1 MNATSRIGAV
11 AAHTVARGRVVTLA
25 RRFAP
30 ALALAGVLAGCVAE
44 ARTTQERSVV
54 PADADVARERA
65 DRNRIKGQEGAPVRV
80 VEISDFQC
88 PFCRQFHEQTLTRL
102 DSAYIEPGSVSYLW
116 IAYANPGH
124 PQAFVSTEA
133 AYCAGAVGKFWP
145 MHDILFERQEEWS
158 GVADAY
164 ALFLTYADELNIDTD
179 SFGSCVRNSV
189 LAPLVLRDYASV
201 TQAGISSTPYFI
213 LGDSVALRG
222 AADFGTF
229 SSAIDTLLVLK
240 GGAPPSP

>member
-1 MNATSRIGAV
+1 MNARSRFGPIGPTAGQLAGIVLV
-11 AAHTVARGRVVTLA
+11 AA
-25 RRFAP
+25 
-30 ALALAGVLAGCVAE
+30 GCAAE
-44 ARTTQERSVV
+44 AEAGSTQERSVV
-54 PADADVARERA
+54 PPDAQVARDRA
-65 DRNRIKGQEGAPVRV
+65 DRNRIKGEEGAPVRV

-88 PFCRQFHEQTLTRL
+88 PFCRQFHEQTLTKI
-102 DSAYIEPGSVSYLW
+102 DSAYIAEGKVSYLW

-145 MHDILFERQEEWS
+145 MHDILFERQDEWS
-158 GVADAY
+158 GAADPY
-164 ALFLTYADELNIDTD
+164 ALFIDYADELDIDIE
-179 SFGSCVRNSV
+179 SFGSCVRNST
-189 LAPLVLRDYASV
+189 LAPLVLRDYTSV

-229 SSAIDTLLVLK
+229 SSAIDTLLILK
-240 GGAPPSP
+240 GGGGP

>member
-1 MNATSRIGAV
+1 MNATSRIGA
-11 AAHTVARGRVVTLA
+11 AGAFIPGLA
-25 RRFAP
+25 L
-30 ALALAGVLAGCVAE
+30 ALALAGCAAE
-44 ARTTQERSVV
+44 AEAGSAQERSVI

-65 DRNRIKGQEGAPVRV
+65 DRNRIKGEEGAPVRV

-88 PFCRQFHEQTLTRL
+88 PFCRQFHEQTLTRI
-102 DSAYIEPGSVSYLW
+102 DSAYIEQGKVSYLW

-145 MHDILFERQEEWS
+145 MHDLLFERQDEWS
-158 GVADAY
+158 GAADPY
-164 ALFLTYADELNIDTD
+164 ALFVGYAEEIDID
-179 SFGSCVRNSV
+179 AESFGSCVRNST
-189 LAPLVLRDYASV
+189 LAPLVLRDYTSV

-213 LGDSVALRG
+213 LGDSVAIRG

-240 GGAPPSP
+240 GGGTSDSSPP

>member
-1 MNATSRIGAV
+1 MNATSRIGVVAARTIARRLAV
-11 AAHTVARGRVVTLA
+11 AFARGSIPALA
-25 RRFAP
+25 I
-30 ALALAGVLAGCVAE
+30 ALALAGCAAE

-65 DRNRIKGQEGAPVRV
+65 DRNRIKGAEDAPVRV

-124 PQAFVSTEA
+124 AQAFVSTEA

-145 MHDILFERQEEWS
+145 MHDMLFERQEEWS
-158 GVADAY
+158 DIADPY
-164 ALFLTYADELNIDTD
+164 ALFLEYADELNIDTD

-189 LAPLVLRDYASV
+189 LAPLVLRDYTSV

-213 LGDSVALRG
+213 LGDSVAIRG
-222 AADFGTF
+222 SADFGTF
-229 SSAIDTLLVLK
+229 SSAIDTLLILR
-240 GGAPPSP
+240 GGGPPSP